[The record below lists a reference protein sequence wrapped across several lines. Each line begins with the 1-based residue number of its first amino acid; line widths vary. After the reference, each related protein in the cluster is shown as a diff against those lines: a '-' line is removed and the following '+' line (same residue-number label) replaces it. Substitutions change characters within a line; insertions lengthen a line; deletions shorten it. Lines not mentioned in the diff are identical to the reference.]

1 MLQEHMRM
9 LKARKAFRAK
19 TAKAAGKAKEKAIS
33 ERRDFA
39 AVKELRQKMFEQQR
53 QYVCS
58 ICIIT
63 YLLSIIV

>member
-1 MLQEHMRM
+1 MLQENVRM

-19 TAKAAGKAKEKAIS
+19 MAKEAAKGKEEAVN

-39 AVKELRQKMFEQQR
+39 AVKALRQKMFEQQR

-58 ICIIT
+58 MHVI
-63 YLLSIIV
+63 S